1 MRRQLIII
9 ALLFITVTSTA
20 QDSISTEILNH
31 INMVRLGAGI
41 APLHFNTALQSAA
54 QQHSNDM
61 ASVEQLSHIGT
72 NGSQFWERVQT
83 NAYILS
89 AGAENILSRGD
100 TNSDNAFMQWY
111 NSAPHRANML
121 NGDYFEVG
129 IAYTRAKSGRVY
141 FTLILGVQANFT
153 ASTAIPTNTNIPPT
167 ALPRASNTPI
177 PTNTII
183 PATATNPPAPTIIPT
198 MSATNTAIPTRAS
211 STPGQVIITNT
222 PLVATATEFIQ
233 PDIQLI
239 YDNSS
244 FVLINVSGGVLN
256 LANLF
261 FESDNGTLSSYRWNT
276 EFLSQPLSG
285 FTNGDCLQAWTLET
299 SYLNVLGNCRFRHAW
314 IAVADNAVFW
324 RNADIFTVRN
334 GQNLVGI
341 CRVDAGVCDI
351 NLSTSI
357 ANITVNNAI
366 ISSDLPDLRLEF
378 PDSSFSL
385 MNVSGR
391 SLDLRGLVFRSE
403 SGTLFIEEW
412 DNGFLT
418 QALDT
423 FEDGSCLQVWTFDY
437 SEQSA
442 PERCRIRHAW
452 ILVDDTSDFWR
463 QMDRFTVERNGIIL
477 GECTNDGTHCSIS
490 LNSP

>member
-1 MRRQLIII
+1 MHRQLIII
-9 ALLFITVTSTA
+9 ALLFIAVTSAA
-20 QDSISTEILNH
+20 QDSISTEILNR
-31 INMVRLGAGI
+31 INTVRLDADI
-41 APLHFNTALQSAA
+41 APLRFNTALQSAA

-61 ASVEQLSHIGT
+61 ASLEQLSHIGT

-121 NGDYFEVG
+121 NGDYVEIG
-129 IAYTRAKSGRVY
+129 IAYTRAESGRVY
-141 FTLILGVQANFT
+141 FTLILGVPANFI

-167 ALPRASNTPI
+167 AIPRANNTPI

-198 MSATNTAIPTRAS
+198 MPATNTIIPTRAS
-211 STPGQVIITNT
+211 STPGQIIPTST
-222 PLVATATEFIQ
+222 PLIATATEIIQ

-261 FESDNGTLSSYRWNT
+261 FESANGTLASYRWNT

-285 FTNGDCLQAWTLET
+285 FTNGDCLQVWTLET
-299 SYLNVLGNCRFRHAW
+299 SYLNVPRNCRFRHAW

-324 RNADIFTVRN
+324 RNVNIFTVRN

-351 NLSTSI
+351 NLSTNI
-357 ANITVNNAI
+357 ADITMNNTV
-366 ISSDLPDLRLEF
+366 DLPDLRLEY

-385 MNVSGR
+385 INISGR
-391 SLDLRGLVFRSE
+391 SLDLRGLIFRSE

-412 DNGFLT
+412 DNGFLSQT
-418 QALDT
+418 LDN
-423 FEDGSCLQVWTFDY
+423 FGDGGCLQAWTFDY
-437 SEQSA
+437 LEQIA
-442 PERCRIRHAW
+442 PERCHIRHAW
-452 ILVDDTSDFWR
+452 ILVGDSSDFWR
-463 QMDRFTVERNGIIL
+463 QMDSFTVERNGIVV
-477 GECTNDGTHCSIS
+477 GRCSSDETQCTVSFS
-490 LNSP
+490 ENSP